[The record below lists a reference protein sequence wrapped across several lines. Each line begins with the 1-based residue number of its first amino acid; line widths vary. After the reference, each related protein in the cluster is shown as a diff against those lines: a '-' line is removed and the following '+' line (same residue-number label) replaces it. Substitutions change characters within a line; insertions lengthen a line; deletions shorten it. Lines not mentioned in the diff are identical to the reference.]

1 MPTTLNLFAII
12 LTSLTLAAC
21 APKEP
26 GTESAT
32 DGSSSDGSSSDG
44 TTDATTDA
52 PATTGSSTDTP
63 TTDGSTTEEPVTCED
78 PSVAEVGPEVKISL
92 QNGGDG
98 TIWVDRRLF
107 CGRVLPFDIVDAE
120 GTMLNL
126 TLGLCEFTCEEILAG
141 DCGCQAG
148 CGEFDQVVTIQPG
161 ETLELAWSGAHWPT
175 FPVTEACSV
184 GCETSCVARQQ
195 AAPGKYKVVARSSGA
210 LAECDKCECEESEP
224 DLCVI
229 NAIRAGDELVV
240 EAELDYPAQT
250 AVVIVFP

>member
-1 MPTTLNLFAII
+1 MLA
-12 LTSLTLAAC
+12 SLTLAAC

-32 DGSSSDGSSSDG
+32 DA
-44 TTDATTDA
+44 TTSDATTDA
-52 PATTGSSTDTP
+52 PASTGSSTDTP
-63 TTDGSTTEEPVTCED
+63 TTTDAATTTDGSTTEEPVTCED

-107 CGRVLPFDIVDAE
+107 CGQVLPFDIIDAE
-120 GTMLNL
+120 GTKLNL

-141 DCGCQAG
+141 GCDCQAG
-148 CGEFDQVVTIQPG
+148 CAEPDQVVTIQPG

-175 FPVTEACSV
+175 FPVTEECAM

-210 LAECDKCECEESEP
+210 LAECDKCECVESEP

-229 NAIRAGDELVV
+229 DAIRAGDELVV